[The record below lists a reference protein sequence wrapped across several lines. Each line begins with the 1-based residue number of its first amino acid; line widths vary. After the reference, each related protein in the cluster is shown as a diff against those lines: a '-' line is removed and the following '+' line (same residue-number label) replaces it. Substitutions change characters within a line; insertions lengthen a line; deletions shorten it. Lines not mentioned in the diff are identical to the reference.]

1 MSSADHQ
8 FINPWLVVITCVGG
22 DALLSLALS
31 HSNRS
36 TFARPGSTRLNQP
49 TTFAL
54 FRSTFDIAF
63 SPPSPIPRPAPSFI
77 CHPLDSSLIILQ
89 PLPTPSS
96 PTMAFLQSIILG
108 STSFL
113 LGLIF
118 VCQIIDIPLLY
129 HPILT
134 SESLES
140 AYAFYTLWYDAPRA
154 VKALLHTAL
163 GIPLLAIVSKL
174 HGWSE
179 SAVFFDGSCLV
190 LQMAIII
197 VYMTIHVPN
206 LPVFGES
213 LAGLVSLFSLGA
225 LPHPYPYLPGS
236 NARGLRS
243 TSRARY
249 LVSSHSFMPA
259 YRSRSFLLRT
269 SHPSPVPHRLISRQ
283 V

>member
-1 MSSADHQ
+1 
-8 FINPWLVVITCVGG
+8 
-22 DALLSLALS
+22 
-31 HSNRS
+31 
-36 TFARPGSTRLNQP
+36 
-49 TTFAL
+49 
-54 FRSTFDIAF
+54 
-63 SPPSPIPRPAPSFI
+63 
-77 CHPLDSSLIILQ
+77 
-89 PLPTPSS
+89 
-96 PTMAFLQSIILG
+96 MAFLQSIILG

-225 LPHPYPYLPGS
+225 LPHPYPYLPVS
-236 NARGLRS
+236 NARDLYIASIARS
-243 TSRARY
+243 LA
-249 LVSSHSFMPA
+249 SSYSFLSA
-259 YRSRSFLLRT
+259 HRFRSSLLRT
-269 SHPSPVPHRLISRQ
+269 TNPSPLPRRPLSLRV
-283 V
+283 